1 MGMGKTPRPSWKKS
15 PICALSVEMDSQK
28 SQPSSSIGAATQ
40 GSPCEMGLE
49 TRGLSLLRGTLD
61 LPKNHVGKGG
71 KPYQV
76 VEKWRI
82 KNPG

>member
-1 MGMGKTPRPSWKKS
+1 MGKAEAPKPFWKKS
-15 PICALSVEMDSQK
+15 PICAPSVETASQK

-61 LPKNHVGKGG
+61 LPKNYVGKGG
-71 KPYQV
+71 KLYQI
-76 VEKWRI
+76 VERQRI
-82 KNPG
+82 KNGG